1 MPKSMTGFGRGSTD
15 NAFANVV
22 WEARSVNSRY
32 LDLKWR
38 LPFFLRASEPDLEK
52 VVRQYVERGR
62 LEVICNF
69 QPHRPEVLDVA
80 LNKPLAQAMLRSVG
94 DLAQSLGHAF
104 TPDYTRLLTISSLW
118 QEGMKDADPELMD
131 SLVAGLRLALEDHSA
146 SRLREG
152 GLLALDIQKRLVK
165 LSAWHQDIKR
175 LAPKVK
181 EDKFQALRTRLAGV
195 LEKLGMEAS
204 EERVLQEIAM
214 MSDKLDI
221 SEELSRLGFHLD
233 QIRELTEQ
241 EGDVGKRLDFLLQEA
256 FREINTCGNKAQNI
270 DISRIVVDFK
280 AELEKCREQVQNIE

>member
-38 LPFFLRASEPDLEK
+38 LPFFLRANEPDLEK

-80 LNKPLAQAMLRSVG
+80 LNKPLAQAMLRSVS
-94 DLAQSLGHAF
+94 DLAASMGHDF
-104 TPDYTRLLTISSLW
+104 VPDYTLLLTISSLW
-118 QEGMKDADPELMD
+118 QEGMKDAQPEILE
-131 SLVAGLRLALEDHSA
+131 SLVLGLRAALEDLRA
-146 SRLREG
+146 ARLREG
-152 GLLALDIQKRLVK
+152 DLLAKDIQARLVK

-181 EDKFQALRTRLAGV
+181 EDKFLALRTRLASV
-195 LEKLGMEAS
+195 LDKLGVEAS
-204 EERVLQEIAM
+204 EERVLQEIAA

-241 EGDVGKRLDFLLQEA
+241 DGDVGKRLDFLLQEA